1 MIDSLDIAF
10 LLADKSTTNLFPSVV
25 THLISSIISP
35 LIENDYDIRL
45 ALNTYKSTE
54 NSSIAITHPFTK
66 SIHLFKDY
74 LSMDKINARQENIQL
89 KKMSICKTLMF
100 FRMKILSINILGD
113 ILRSAF
119 RFEWRPTSSDCFHE
133 NVVFLIT
140 DDVPCREFLN
150 PSKAHDPDAPCAC
163 DQLEKISNDF
173 LDGNFTLI
181 VIGVGE
187 LVSIC
192 DSLYADTARNTGGE
206 YIPLTNA
213 ARVLHTVVE
222 SVISQG
228 YTVSQSLRHI
238 KEEEY
243 EKNSSFCCSRLSKRN
258 QCEMKHCQVMAH
270 KGVWLLN
277 RCRQPSY

>member
-1 MIDSLDIAF
+1 MTDSMDIAF

-35 LIENDYDIRL
+35 LIEKDCDIRL

-54 NSSIAITHPFTK
+54 NSSIAITYPFTK
-66 SIHLFKDY
+66 SIHLFKEN
-74 LSMDKINARQENIQL
+74 LSTDQINAGQENIQR
-89 KKMSICKTLMF
+89 KTMSIC
-100 FRMKILSINILGD
+100 D
-113 ILRSAF
+113 ILQSAF
-119 RFEWRPTSSDCFHE
+119 RFEWRPTSPDCFHE
-133 NVVFLIT
+133 NLVFLIT
-140 DDVPCREFLN
+140 DAVPCRELLS
-150 PSKAHDPDAPCAC
+150 PSKSHDPDAPCAC

-173 LDGNFTLI
+173 LDANFTLI

-213 ARVLHTVVE
+213 ARVLHMVVE

-243 EKNSSFCCSRLSKRN
+243 EKNSSFCCSGLDKRN
-258 QCEMKHCQVMAH
+258 QCEMKHCQVMAQ